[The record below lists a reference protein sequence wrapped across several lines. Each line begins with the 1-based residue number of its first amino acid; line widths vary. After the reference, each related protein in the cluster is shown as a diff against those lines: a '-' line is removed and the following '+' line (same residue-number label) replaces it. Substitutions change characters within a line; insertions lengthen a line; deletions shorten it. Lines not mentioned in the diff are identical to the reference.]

1 MNSSD
6 LASMSLNDI
15 CEIYK
20 KGDFPPDLA
29 HLTLSDIVKIAEE
42 EENIQRDVEGNQGEV
57 ENVPEEGEEL
67 ASEEANEEENI
78 QQDLQVNQGEIEN
91 APEEGEEPARNVAAV
106 SNDQERKFWWKEKKP
121 NSNNTNVPL
130 LLWRGDENNSATIA
144 LAFGLY
150 EEEFKNIE
158 NEVLEIKVKSVDGDE
173 RFAKIEVELDFP
185 KDEKLARKSSG
196 LAGSGSEY
204 LCTYCSASRNTVMN
218 PPHTGNAPV
227 TLTNNLLREACHY
240 CQLNPSKKSQSQLS
254 KISLG
259 TKEMPLCST
268 EAVQETPDALH
279 LDINVT
285 KQLVTIACRLL
296 HHKRTGQPLTY
307 IKSDGDK
314 KEMES
319 SEALYH
325 NKLRERIATLPEL
338 TQNPGQGLYSSYFR
352 DNVPNLAIICE
363 KIRTDLFV

>member
-29 HLTLSDIVKIAEE
+29 HLTLSDIIKIAEE

-173 RFAKIEVELDFP
+173 RFAKIEVEMDFP

-196 LAGSGSEY
+196 LAGSGSETFV
-204 LCTYCSASRNTVMN
+204 LIV
-218 PPHTGNAPV
+218 
-227 TLTNNLLREACHY
+227 
-240 CQLNPSKKSQSQLS
+240 
-254 KISLG
+254 
-259 TKEMPLCST
+259 
-268 EAVQETPDALH
+268 VQVG
-279 LDINVT
+279 I
-285 KQLVTIACRLL
+285 Q
-296 HHKRTGQPLTY
+296 
-307 IKSDGDK
+307 
-314 KEMES
+314 
-319 SEALYH
+319 
-325 NKLRERIATLPEL
+325 
-338 TQNPGQGLYSSYFR
+338 
-352 DNVPNLAIICE
+352 
-363 KIRTDLFV
+363 